1 MRLKVVAILAL
12 LSLTEIEARISYR
25 NYKSVS
31 LEIQNQKQL
40 AEIQSLEGQ
49 PGVKINNNSVQ
60 LFAPNIISKI
70 SI

>member
-12 LSLTEIEARISYR
+12 LSFAEIEARISYR

-49 PGVKINNNSVQ
+49 PGVKINNHSVQ
-60 LFAPNIISKI
+60 FFAPNIIPEI

>member
-12 LSLTEIEARISYR
+12 LSFTEVEARISYR

-49 PGVKINNNSVQ
+49 PGVKIHNYSVQ
-60 LFAPNIISKI
+60 LFALNIISEI